1 MAASPDDSCSPH
13 NMPALAIPSP
23 TDASVSPKDSTV
35 DTSQGSEK
43 DSTSQSQ
50 TPDRPTVE
58 PITPTEELAAPVPA
72 TAPPKQQQHAH
83 TTQQPTT
90 FIRQPPS
97 LPISDDNPD
106 VIALRSAI
114 GILQIQREKSKRDI
128 KALEELKA
136 AAVRDPEAFARHI
149 QAQSKQTANINADI
163 LGPTLA
169 DTLGERGGGADGHAG
184 GARNWDE
191 RKDSA
196 GLSPPE
202 EDSDSK
208 QLPPIPQPQNIV
220 RCPPIN
226 WAKYHIVG
234 EPLDKLHEEQKKWP
248 GASEP
253 PRTQQGK
260 RAPAHAVA
268 TPYSPFA
275 DGVVD
280 PTATPATRGVKKS
293 PS

>member
-1 MAASPDDSCSPH
+1 
-13 NMPALAIPSP
+13 MPALAIPSQTNAYVSP
-23 TDASVSPKDSTV
+23 TD
-35 DTSQGSEK
+35 TSEATSEGTEK
-43 DSTSQSQ
+43 EYSSQSQ
-50 TPDRPTVE
+50 TPDQPTVE
-58 PITPTEELAAPVPA
+58 PITPTEELPAPVSA
-72 TAPPKQQQHAH
+72 TAPPKQQQQDARL
-83 TTQQPTT
+83 PPAAT

-106 VIALRSAI
+106 AIALRSAI
-114 GILQIQREKSKRDI
+114 GILQLQREKSKRDI
-128 KALEELKA
+128 KALEQLKA
-136 AAVRDPEAFARHI
+136 AAIRDPEAFARHI
-149 QAQSKQTANINADI
+149 QAQKAQTAAINSDI

-169 DTLGERGGGADGHAG
+169 DTLG
-184 GARNWDE
+184 ARSSSSTEAMNGSGRKWDD

-196 GLSPPE
+196 SFSPHDPPIPE
-202 EDSDSK
+202 

-234 EPLDKLHEEQKKWP
+234 EPLDKMHEEQKKWP

-260 RAPAHAVA
+260 RAPPHAVA
-268 TPYSPFA
+268 SPYSPFT

-280 PTATPATRGVKKS
+280 PTAVPGPRGVKKS